1 MHRLSF
7 FMEKGSVAMKTV
19 VVKVGV
25 SAMQSE
31 ERIEQAAQYIEAL
44 KEQGNR
50 VVVVASGMAKEKAT
64 LLAPIAKWT
73 ANALQREQAM
83 LMATSSQIAASSL
96 AVALQARGHASTA
109 LTAQQAGVKTDAK
122 YQQAR
127 ITAIQ
132 TTKIETLLAQGSIVT
147 IAGRQG
153 VANGEL
159 TYLGDGGSATLAV
172 ALAHYL
178 QATHVIVLAKDSIY
192 TADQAIIPRAQ
203 RMAEISFDE
212 MLEFAN
218 LGANLLHPR
227 SVELAKKYNVKI
239 FIQALT
245 EQHGTWVKGEKDM
258 EKEMIVRGVAYE
270 ADIVRLTVGY
280 DSNQE
285 VSLASLFTTLA
296 KHHINVDII
305 VQATMHQAA
314 QTVSFSIEKTQFAEA
329 LKVLEDNKQQLGF
342 TFADFEIGLAKVSI
356 IGSAMAS
363 NPGVAASMFDRLRK
377 EKIAVKMVSTSEI
390 KVSVVV
396 PQEDMVRAA
405 QALHD
410 EYHL

>member
-122 YQQAR
+122 YQHAR

-172 ALAHYL
+172 ALAHHL

-212 MLEFAN
+212 MLEFAH

>member
-1 MHRLSF
+1 
-7 FMEKGSVAMKTV
+7 MKTV

>member
-50 VVVVASGMAKEKAT
+50 VVVVASGMAKEKST

-83 LMATSSQIAASSL
+83 LMATSSQISASSL

-122 YQQAR
+122 YQHAR

-212 MLEFAN
+212 MLEFAH

>member
-83 LMATSSQIAASSL
+83 LMATSSQISASSL

-122 YQQAR
+122 YQHAR

-212 MLEFAN
+212 MLEFAH